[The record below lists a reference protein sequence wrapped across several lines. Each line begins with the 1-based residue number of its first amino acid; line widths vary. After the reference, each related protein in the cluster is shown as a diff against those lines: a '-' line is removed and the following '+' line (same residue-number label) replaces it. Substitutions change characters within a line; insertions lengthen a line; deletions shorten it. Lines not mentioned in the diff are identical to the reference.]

1 MEASKTLLIY
11 YSRADYNYGISE
23 RQTIG
28 NTKIVAQ
35 ILKDLIHCDEFE
47 LLAKKPYPVEYEP
60 CTVVAKEE
68 LHKNA
73 RPEIQNETLPDLTKY
88 DTIIFGFPIWWGTF
102 PMLFHTFFEKLPADS
117 FKGKHIAS
125 FCTQE
130 GSRLGQSVEDLKK
143 VCKGA
148 KSVDSGRAITGSL
161 AAKSKTQLTA
171 WLKKMGYSL

>member
-47 LLAKKPYPVEYEP
+47 LWAKKPYPVEYEP

-148 KSVDSGRAITGSL
+148 KSVDSGLAITGSL

>member
-68 LHKNA
+68 LQKNA

-102 PMLFHTFFEKLPADS
+102 PMLFHTFFEKRS
-117 FKGKHIAS
+117 
-125 FCTQE
+125 T
-130 GSRLGQSVEDLKK
+130 LGNVRIDPYTDL
-143 VCKGA
+143 
-148 KSVDSGRAITGSL
+148 
-161 AAKSKTQLTA
+161 
-171 WLKKMGYSL
+171 